1 MLSSQHVH
9 ALLWSRSKQFLF
21 VETTL
26 NLKHWLRFG
35 AALALLSATAFTF
48 AQAPSVI
55 RIGVATGGVG
65 TPPRT
70 GSSTVGLVNA
80 QGLLEQEFAK
90 DGIKVD
96 WIYFKGAG
104 PAVNEALVNKQ
115 LDFAWQGDLPSIVH
129 RAGGVKTRIIVGSGV
144 RNGLYLGVPPDSTIT
159 RLEDLKGKR
168 VAVFK
173 GTNLHLAAVRALA
186 AKGIKESDLKLI
198 NLDTASA
205 QAALTTKDIDAA
217 FGYVELFMLREKG
230 SAKVVWSAAQDS
242 FRYTRQT
249 ALLVSDEFATKQP
262 QIVQRVVDTVV
273 KTARVYSEESQRGE
287 LFAQWGKA
295 EYPERFWREDFV
307 GQPLRV
313 RLSPLLDPFLV
324 ARYKDAADEA
334 FTLKLIRSKPEIDTW
349 FDPRFLNAALKSQKL
364 EGYWPEY
371 AADGKLVGSSV
382 AAAR

>member
-1 MLSSQHVH
+1 MNLKLRHRIA
-9 ALLWSRSKQFLF
+9 ALL
-21 VETTL
+21 VTL
-26 NLKHWLRFG
+26 T
-35 AALALLSATAFTF
+35 AATLSLAQT
-48 AQAPSVI
+48 PSTI

-90 DGIKVD
+90 DGIKVE
-96 WIYFKGAG
+96 WIFFKGAG

-129 RAGGVKTRIIVGSGV
+129 RASDVKTRIILGSGV
-144 RNGLYLGVPPDSTIT
+144 RGGLYLAVPPDSNIT
-159 RLEDLKGKR
+159 KLEDLRGKR

-198 NLDTASA
+198 NLDTAAS

-217 FGYVELFMLREKG
+217 FGYVELFALRDKG
-230 SAKVVWSAAQDS
+230 AAKIVWSAAQDS

-249 ALLVSDEFATKQP
+249 VLLVGDEFATKQP

-273 KTARVYSEESQRGE
+273 KTARLYSDEAQRGE
-287 LFAQWGKA
+287 LFAQWGKT
-295 EYPERFWREDFV
+295 ELPEKYWREDFT

-324 ARYKDAADEA
+324 ARYKDAAEEA
-334 FTLKLIRSKPEIDTW
+334 YALKLIRSKPEIDTW
-349 FDPRFLNAALKSQKL
+349 FDRRFLNAALKSQKL
-364 EGYWPEY
+364 EGWWPEY
-371 AADGKLVGSSV
+371 AADGQLVGSSL

>member
-1 MLSSQHVH
+1 MKPF
-9 ALLWSRSKQFLF
+9 RSLA
-21 VETTL
+21 
-26 NLKHWLRFG
+26 
-35 AALALLSATAFTF
+35 AALTLFAATSMAL
-48 AQAPSVI
+48 AQQPSVI

-70 GSSTVGLVNA
+70 GSSTVGIVNS
-80 QGLLEQEFAK
+80 QGLLEKEFAK
-90 DGIKVD
+90 DNIKVD
-96 WIYFKGAG
+96 WIFFKGAG
-104 PAVNEALVNKQ
+104 PAVNEALVNHQ

-144 RNGLYLGVPPDSTIT
+144 RNGMYLAVPPDSTIT
-159 RLEDLKGKR
+159 KIEDLRGKR

-173 GTNLHLAAVRALA
+173 GTNLHLATVRALA
-186 AKGIKESDLKLI
+186 AHGLKESDLKLI
-198 NLDTASA
+198 NLDPPAA

-217 FGYVELFMLREKG
+217 FGYVELFVVRDKG
-230 SAKVVWSAAQDS
+230 AAKVVWSAAQDS
-242 FRYTRQT
+242 YRFTRQT
-249 ALLVSDEFATKQP
+249 VLLVDDDFAKRQP

-273 KTARVYSEESQRGE
+273 KTARTYSDEAQRGE

-295 EYPERFWREDFV
+295 EFPEKIWREDFI

-324 ARYKDAADEA
+324 ARYKDASEES
-334 FTLKLIRSKPEIDTW
+334 FRLKLTRSKPEIDSW
-349 FDPRFLNAALKSQKL
+349 FDRSFLDAALKSQKL

-371 AADGKLVGSSV
+371 AADGNLVGSSV